1 MKLFLTTFIL
11 TLTLL
16 TALGVNAQQS
26 LEQPFPNTDNRIENI
41 SNTDNRIENISNTGG
56 GGGQNMNSSNS
67 GGACQNIQNFAG
79 LVGCFT
85 SLINLVIPLV
95 IGIAVFLFL
104 WGLIKYI
111 TAGGDYK
118 STAEARKFMLFGII
132 ALFVMVSVWGLVG
145 ILVNTFFA
153 GGVAIPQL
161 K

>member
-16 TALGVNAQQS
+16 TALSVNAQQS
-26 LEQPFPNTDNRIENI
+26 LGDPFPNSGNFQDIR
-41 SNTDNRIENISNTGG
+41 NTGE
-56 GGGQNMNSSNS
+56 GGGQNLNSTSA
-67 GGACQNIQNFAG
+67 GGSCQNIQNFAG

-85 SLINLVIPLV
+85 SLINLLIPLV
-95 IGIAVFLFL
+95 IGIAMFLFL

-111 TAGGDYK
+111 TAGGDDK

-145 ILVNTFFA
+145 ILVNTFFS